1 MLAAS
6 IRNAVPSEMSREM
19 CGPIRE
25 LCFKYIKRWLSC
37 SVILLDPTYFHLSVS
52 QDSTI
57 ELFLL
62 LVLSLHLW
70 LNREEVVNRCRASK
84 S

>member
-19 CGPIRE
+19 CGPILFE
-25 LCFKYIKRWLSC
+25 MYIKRWLSC